1 MPIPDLTPD
10 KLIRAAAD
18 LGLLI
23 SGHEAD
29 SYSRILAPWVS
40 AYKALDAIPDSLP
53 TPKYPRP
60 PGYKPEGEA
69 NKYNAWYYRTSIKG
83 ASEGALKGKTVALKD
98 NIMLAGVPMMNGAS
112 TLQGYPKRCKKNIE
126 DITPT
131 LPSLLRGGGS
141 GWGGKGHQR

>member
-1 MPIPDLTPD
+1 MPILDLTPD

-40 AYKALDAIPDSLP
+40 AYKALDAIPDSP
-53 TPKYPRP
+53 PRPIYPRP
-60 PGYKPEGEA
+60 PGYRPEGEA

-83 ASEGALKGKTVALKD
+83 ASEG
-98 NIMLAGVPMMNGAS
+98 
-112 TLQGYPKRCKKNIE
+112 R
-126 DITPT
+126 
-131 LPSLLRGGGS
+131 
-141 GWGGKGHQR
+141 